1 MEITRVLLEKRV
13 ELYQEQRAS
22 AQAQVYGYDGAIQD
36 LEHWLEELDKKEPEP
51 EPEKGKVIDLKEQLE
66 GKGFQMGHK
75 E

>member
-36 LEHWLEELDKKEPEP
+36 LEYWLEELDKKEPEP
-51 EPEKGKVIDLKEQLE
+51 ELEKVVALKPQVVEREVL
-66 GKGFQMGHK
+66 
-75 E
+75 